1 MGEPMPIL
9 QLAKDMIR
17 LSGMSIRDRNN
28 SDGDIEIKITGLRPG
43 EKLYEELLID
53 DSTVTTKHKK
63 IMRAN
68 DKGISMEKIRE
79 KLLELEEAGRE
90 GDYIRIKQ
98 VFTDTV
104 EGFKSSN

>member
-1 MGEPMPIL
+1 
-9 QLAKDMIR
+9 
-17 LSGMSIRDRNN
+17 
-28 SDGDIEIKITGLRPG
+28 
-43 EKLYEELLID
+43 
-53 DSTVTTKHKK
+53 
-63 IMRAN
+63 MRAN

-104 EGFKSSN
+104 EGFKPSN